1 MAKELLVAS
10 LRKRLPS
17 AAESYSFGEKPYLP
31 SPMASMAAT
40 TTEGKT
46 TMALRPN
53 NTSDWNLDAFPVVTH
68 ETVC

>member
-1 MAKELLVAS
+1 
-10 LRKRLPS
+10 
-17 AAESYSFGEKPYLP
+17 
-31 SPMASMAAT
+31 MAAT

-53 NTSDWNLDAFPVVTH
+53 HTSDWNLDAFPVVTH